1 MTCRNIPGGIQDWGK
16 VLSGRS
22 ESQRCGEGRKGDS
35 VAWLHHKGRN
45 KHHFEY
51 WIDFAPDKSA
61 GLIGNEMPL
70 KYLVEMV
77 MDRIAASKVYKGDAY
92 TDACPWEYYA
102 RGQDYAVMHK
112 KTRAQLEKLL
122 LMLKDEGEEKTF
134 AYIQEAA
141 EAQVAPSTIT
151 CSLCAQVTAV
161 NKTGPEFKNGFRPC
175 LCLVMQVPYFT
186 GLIQNMF
193 QHPVQI
199 PGGSPLFFQ

>member
-1 MTCRNIPGGIQDWGK
+1 MRCRVCKESRMKLWNAVRHFRTITKHKQMVMENCFK
-16 VLSGRS
+16 VGLYKQGLLHDLSKYSWEEFRIGVKYYQGDRS
-22 ESQRCGEGRKGDS
+22 PNAAEKEEKGYS

-45 KHHFEY
+45 KHHLEY

-134 AYIQEAA
+134 AYIRKLLRHRSRRQ
-141 EAQVAPSTIT
+141 
-151 CSLCAQVTAV
+151 
-161 NKTGPEFKNGFRPC
+161 R
-175 LCLVMQVPYFT
+175 
-186 GLIQNMF
+186 
-193 QHPVQI
+193 
-199 PGGSPLFFQ
+199 